1 MSQRGKTIKT
11 RNEHEMTLERPM
23 VTRHYVMTWDLD
35 RCVGCQMGPTV
46 CPKDALTHIDGE
58 IVDGRLVTRPSVDV
72 DPDKCVLCGICVE
85 TCSVHAI
92 DMKVN
97 GKHEIPVI
105 KYEAF
110 PEVRGHLTF
119 SKDDFDFSLKDFVI
133 NNCPTGV
140 ISYDEEQ
147 DTMVV
152 RYEDCIRCRQCE
164 VASKGAFQVVQRWK
178 GSVELHRDRCVEG
191 CLACA
196 DICPTRALH
205 INEDGELVLAD
216 YYCIKCGACMH
227 TCPIKPEFEE
237 EEFTFESQ
245 GMTITKSRQKLV
257 NKDQLAI
264 KVERWRANHTP
275 VQSASWIE
283 ALGKLAD
290 NKASAVEIDR
300 KRALRRQD
308 LIRALRGHTLPDHT
322 REKE

>member
-1 MSQRGKTIKT
+1 
-11 RNEHEMTLERPM
+11 
-23 VTRHYVMTWDLD
+23 V
-35 RCVGCQMGPTV
+35 
-46 CPKDALTHIDGE
+46 
-58 IVDGRLVTRPSVDV
+58 
-72 DPDKCVLCGICVE
+72 IC
-85 TCSVHAI
+85 
-92 DMKVN
+92 
-97 GKHEIPVI
+97 
-105 KYEAF
+105 
-110 PEVRGHLTF
+110 
-119 SKDDFDFSLKDFVI
+119 
-133 NNCPTGV
+133 
-140 ISYDEEQ
+140 YDEEQ

-178 GSVELHRDRCVEG
+178 GSVELHQERCVEG

-322 REKE
+322 RKKE

>member
-133 NNCPTGV
+133 DNCPTGV

-178 GSVELHRDRCVEG
+178 GSVELHRERCVEG

-322 REKE
+322 RKKE